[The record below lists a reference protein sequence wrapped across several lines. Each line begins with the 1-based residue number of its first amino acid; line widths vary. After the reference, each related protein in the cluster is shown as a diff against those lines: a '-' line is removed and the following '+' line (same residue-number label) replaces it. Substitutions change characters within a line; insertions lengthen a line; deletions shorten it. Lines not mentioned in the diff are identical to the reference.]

1 MRYEF
6 NTRNEAIEFLD
17 KYNFEKFVPFDNAK
31 YYVEIENNEVSFC
44 SLCFY
49 SNSFLYNQ
57 IPFYDK
63 DRPNDFISK
72 EEGEKFY
79 QEYQEASSYIED
91 LYKK

>member
-6 NTRNEAIEFLD
+6 NTREEAVNFLE
-17 KYNFEKFVPFDNAK
+17 KYNFEKFVPFNKAK
-31 YYVEIENNEVSFC
+31 YYIEIENNKVAYC

-49 SNSFLYNQ
+49 SNSLLYNQ

-63 DRPNDFISK
+63 DRPQDFIDK

-79 QEYQEASSYIED
+79 KEYREAMSYFED
-91 LYKK
+91 